1 MSVETVP
8 MGINADLSINGRG
21 DFFRLMECATTVSIK
36 FYLAGKE
43 VADANAV
50 RSGYAEVFTSGGFD
64 KVRIQ
69 NGGTAQTIQFAIRE
83 GSRIEYD
90 VPPVGNVA
98 ITNTG
103 GAFSHPAVSVTNAV
117 GGVVLSAAN
126 PLRRLLILQ
135 NNSASGTVWARLDGG
150 VPVAGVG
157 VKLLPGDG
165 LNLEAFAPTG
175 AIRAIGDIAN
185 NPDLS
190 ITVA

>member
-21 DFFRLMECATTVSIK
+21 DFFRLMECGTTVSIK

-43 VADANAV
+43 VADASDV
-50 RSGYAEVFTSGGFD
+50 RGGYAEVFASGGFD

-69 NGGTAQTIQFAIRE
+69 NGATAQTIQFAIRE

-103 GAFSHPAVSVTNAV
+103 GAFAQGLVAVTNAV
-117 GGVVLSAAN
+117 GGVVLAIAK
-126 PLRRLLILQ
+126 PARRYLMVV
-135 NNSASGTVWARLDGG
+135 NKSASGIIYVRADGG
-150 VPVAGVG
+150 VPTVGTGVP
-157 VKLLPGDG
+157 LEPGDSWELSG
-165 LNLEAFAPTG
+165 FQPTG

-185 NPDLS
+185 NPDVLV
-190 ITVA
+190 IEG